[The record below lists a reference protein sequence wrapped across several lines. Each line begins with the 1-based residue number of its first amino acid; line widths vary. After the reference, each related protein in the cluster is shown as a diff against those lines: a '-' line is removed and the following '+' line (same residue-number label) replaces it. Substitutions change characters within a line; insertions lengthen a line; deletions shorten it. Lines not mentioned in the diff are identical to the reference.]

1 MADEVKKITG
11 KLILIVGPSG
21 SGKGT
26 IIKILKDKYP
36 NFVYP
41 VSCTTRPPRQNEIDG
56 EVYRFITA
64 DTFKKMIDRG
74 EFLEYATVHSNDFY
88 GTSKKEILE
97 ALENGKVVLREID
110 MQGFH
115 SIQKLIPKENLV
127 SIFMKVGDLTDL
139 RQRIL
144 RRGPMIEEELQ
155 RRMDSALKEIA
166 QSSDCAYQVDNKWGE
181 IVECEQEVEKIIIKE
196 IKGFI

>member
-1 MADEVKKITG
+1 MAIEEKKIMG

-36 NFVYP
+36 EFVYP
-41 VSCTTRPPRQNEIDG
+41 VSCTTRGLRKDEVDG
-56 EVYRFITA
+56 EVYHFIA
-64 DTFKKMIDRG
+64 REVFKEMIENG
-74 EFLEYATVHSNDFY
+74 KFLEYATVHSDNFY
-88 GTSKKEILE
+88 GTPKKEILD
-97 ALENGKVVLREID
+97 ALKNGKIVLREID

-127 SIFMKVGDLTDL
+127 SIFMKVSDLTDL

-144 RRGPMIEEELQ
+144 RRGPMTEEELQ

-166 QSSDCAYQVDNKWGE
+166 QSSDCAYQVDNKWGKIE
-181 IVECEQEVEKIIIKE
+181 ECEKQVEQIILKE
-196 IKGFI
+196 INPN